1 MFWIIINFYLIKILN
16 PLDSLINFFILF
28 HLLSSLASL
37 TLIFVFQNN
46 FFFKFIPKINYLHF
60 VFPLINLIYFYLYRC
75 LILSKILNP
84 KIFKKYLNNLLLLFL
99 HSISLVNLFIIQNHL
114 NVWILDLIIS
124 KIKNIL

>member
-28 HLLSSLASL
+28 HLPSSLASL

-46 FFFKFIPKINYLHF
+46 FIFKFIPKINFLHF

-84 KIFKKYLNNLLLLFL
+84 KIFIKYLNNLLLLFL

>member
-46 FFFKFIPKINYLHF
+46 FFFKFVPKINFLHF

-84 KIFKKYLNNLLLLFL
+84 KIFIKYLNNLLLLFL

-124 KIKNIL
+124 KIKSSC